1 MGQRVISHWF
11 IFYQGFDYSR
21 SGNPTRNN
29 FEDAVA
35 LLEGGKH
42 GLAFSS
48 GSATT
53 ATIINSLQAG
63 SHVISVNDVYGGT
76 YRYFTKVAV
85 GNGVDTTFV
94 DLANAADIE
103 PHFKPNTKVCVFKI
117 IRDCAIKGMDHSI
130 LRGCFCLTYCSW
142 YGSKPRPIPLSV
154 SSTLKLLLS
163 TLMLME
169 LTLL

>member
-1 MGQRVISHWF
+1 MLFSCSRLHSLHLF
-11 IFYQGFDYSR
+11 PYLCPSFQGFDYSR

-53 ATIINSLQAG
+53 ATIINGLQAG

-94 DLANAADIE
+94 DLANAQDIE
-103 PHFKPNTKVCVFKI
+103 PHFKPNTKV
-117 IRDCAIKGMDHSI
+117 RAG
-130 LRGCFCLTYCSW
+130 LRH
-142 YGSKPRPIPLSV
+142 
-154 SSTLKLLLS
+154 
-163 TLMLME
+163 
-169 LTLL
+169 